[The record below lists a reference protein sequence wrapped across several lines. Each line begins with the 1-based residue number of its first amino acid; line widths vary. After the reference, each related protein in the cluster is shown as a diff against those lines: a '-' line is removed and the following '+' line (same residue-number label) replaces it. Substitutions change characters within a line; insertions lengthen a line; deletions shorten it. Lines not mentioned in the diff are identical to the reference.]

1 MISPRLDRE
10 HREGDALAVIGP
22 IPGAQRRSPTW
33 HWSRPTRYPVALLL
47 GVSYACAPSVYA
59 GSALSEPSRQPV
71 DWRTLIPSIRRVLK
85 QEFRDQV
92 DIESNYQIRVL
103 ETADITGDGVPE
115 AVVTLGVVGA
125 SSDCVT
131 LMRLDGGR
139 PRVARFRDW
148 KGKVFTV
155 VFPEGASAMHG
166 QSVGLLPAQPAISF
180 STYTRDSLR
189 PEEGVAACCE
199 SVFKWNAK
207 TGTFD
212 WNEALS
218 EARARGKCKTRCQ
231 MTSE

>member
-33 HWSRPTRYPVALLL
+33 HWSRPTRDPVALLL

-71 DWRTLIPSIRRVLK
+71 DWRTLIPSIRRVRK

-115 AVVTLGVVGA
+115 AV
-125 SSDCVT
+125 
-131 LMRLDGGR
+131 
-139 PRVARFRDW
+139 
-148 KGKVFTV
+148 
-155 VFPEGASAMHG
+155 
-166 QSVGLLPAQPAISF
+166 
-180 STYTRDSLR
+180 
-189 PEEGVAACCE
+189 
-199 SVFKWNAK
+199 
-207 TGTFD
+207 
-212 WNEALS
+212 
-218 EARARGKCKTRCQ
+218 
-231 MTSE
+231 